1 VQQSTVVRR
10 VALCGT
16 GLHSGEEV
24 EIALRPA
31 DAGSGIVFVSL
42 DTGGGR
48 GDVEI
53 PARAAALVSSARATT
68 LAARRS
74 RQGGGL
80 PEGDLGGESARVST
94 VEHLLATLYALGI
107 DNARVEVTG
116 SEIPA
121 LDGSA
126 APLLDWVRLA
136 GRETQSA
143 ARPAFEIA
151 EPLEIRDGDRWIR
164 IEPAECLRISYAI
177 DFEHP
182 CIGRQRLDISS
193 VDEKTYERELAAAR
207 TFGFASEVQALR
219 DAGLALGGSFDNTIV
234 LDETRI
240 LNAEGL
246 RWPDEFVRHKI
257 VDLVGDLALLGASL
271 HAHVQVEK
279 GGHRLHHRLVRALLD
294 RPEILVPVGQARVA
308 EPESERASLQ
318 AATTRS

>member
-1 VQQSTVVRR
+1 MQQSTVVRR

-24 EIALRPA
+24 EIALCPA

-53 PARAAALVSSARATT
+53 PARADALLSSTRATT
-68 LAARRS
+68 LAAPRS
-74 RQGGGL
+74 RQRGGL
-80 PEGDLGGESARVST
+80 LDGDPGGNSAQVST

-136 GRETQSA
+136 GRETQGA
-143 ARPAFEIA
+143 ARDVFAIA

-164 IEPAECLRISYAI
+164 IEPAECLKISYAI

-182 CIGRQRLDISS
+182 CIGRQSLEISS

-207 TFGFASEVQALR
+207 TFGFADEVQALR
-219 DAGLALGGSFDNTIV
+219 EAGLALGGSFDNTIV

-240 LNAEGL
+240 LNAGGL
-246 RWPDEFVRHKI
+246 HWPDEFVRHKI
-257 VDLVGDLALLGASL
+257 VDLVGDLALLGAFL

-294 RPEILVPVGQARVA
+294 RPEMLVPVGQARVG
-308 EPESERASLQ
+308 EPEPERASLQ